1 MPGVVS
7 YKVGV
12 TRSHKRGPSRWLS
25 VQLEAEAGSVQ
36 SVSLF
41 FYEGAV
47 PSLGFL
53 NRETS
58 LLTANL
64 PAADFEPTYQILNT
78 EKPVYV
84 HYRVHGDENRLL
96 SLDISTSEEPIGEG
110 PVDMS
115 P

>member
-1 MPGVVS
+1 MV
-7 YKVGV
+7 
-12 TRSHKRGPSRWLS
+12 
-25 VQLEAEAGSVQ
+25 
-36 SVSLF
+36 
-41 FYEGAV
+41 
-47 PSLGFL
+47 
-53 NRETS
+53 
-58 LLTANL
+58 ANL